1 METSNNNSIVTS
13 GLGNTSLVT
22 TAGELAASGGLAGAV
37 VSTLLAQLVTA
48 ATASVHPIGIDSDY
62 GYGNGS
68 TATATAT
75 DQPGLGLGLGLGG
88 LGPANSTEAN
98 LWFVTSLALSS
109 RSQQHQQQHQQQQ
122 LQATGTG
129 TSGGAGGVD
138 GAGGD
143 GDVSPVTLS
152 TEWPRLARLL
162 LLACLSVVGSIGNV
176 FMISSVM
183 IEDHLKK
190 AGNAFIVNIALA
202 DLLITSVVMPAST
215 IVLLAGIDNAD
226 TEVCKFHWF
235 LAACSFLVSILTLA
249 MMAAENYLRLC
260 TFQNEPGWF
269 NKTNTTAILLLIW
282 ALACIA
288 SGMQFVYDIR
298 FDYCNWRVHLVIPQ
312 EAGVVGLLVV
322 LPLLL
327 TFITHIRLIV
337 DVKRTMA
344 MPNFKPS
351 LAYTWDLSLARTN
364 FYSFLIFVVFWL
376 PFCIIFAYGTA
387 RFVSNRV
394 FYTTVWIGLSKSCF
408 HNVIYCLTNRHF
420 RSAYISLF
428 NYCCCKTT
436 VAVSRRQRSDGGNR
450 PTADVRVHIIPGYN
464 MYSYTSP
471 QRSGNCHGHWG
482 KRDCHEL

>member
-1 METSNNNSIVTS
+1 MDNLTAELSNFTASPPTDGFV
-13 GLGNTSLVT
+13 GPV
-22 TAGELAASGGLAGAV
+22 TAGQLAGAV
-37 VSTLLAQLVTA
+37 MSTLLVQLVTA
-48 ATASVHPIGIDSDY
+48 ATSSSRTPTSPTTDDPDHYYDPKPTTADVPPAGLMEP
-62 GYGNGS
+62 NG
-68 TATATAT
+68 
-75 DQPGLGLGLGLGG
+75 
-88 LGPANSTEAN
+88 TEPN

-109 RSQQHQQQHQQQQ
+109 RSQQHQQQQQQHQQQ
-122 LQATGTG
+122 LQQQLHHSTTGN
-129 TSGGAGGVD
+129 SGGAD
-138 GAGGD
+138 AGAGAGE
-143 GDVSPVTLS
+143 VSPVTLS

-215 IVLLAGIDNAD
+215 IVLLAGIDNSD
-226 TEVCKFHWF
+226 KEVCYFHWF

-249 MMAAENYLRLC
+249 MMAVENYLRLC
-260 TFQNEPGWF
+260 TFQNERGWF

-282 ALACIA
+282 AVACI
-288 SGMQFVYDIR
+288 SSVMQFVYDIR
-298 FDYCNWRVHLVIPQ
+298 FDYCNWRVHQPIPH
-312 EAGVVGLLVV
+312 EAGVVGLIVL

-327 TFITHIRLIV
+327 TFITHIRIIV

-387 RFVSNRV
+387 RFVSNPV

-436 VAVSRRQRSDGGNR
+436 VAVSRRQRADGNR

>member
-1 METSNNNSIVTS
+1 
-13 GLGNTSLVT
+13 
-22 TAGELAASGGLAGAV
+22 
-37 VSTLLAQLVTA
+37 
-48 ATASVHPIGIDSDY
+48 
-62 GYGNGS
+62 
-68 TATATAT
+68 
-75 DQPGLGLGLGLGG
+75 
-88 LGPANSTEAN
+88 
-98 LWFVTSLALSS
+98 
-109 RSQQHQQQHQQQQ
+109 
-122 LQATGTG
+122 
-129 TSGGAGGVD
+129 
-138 GAGGD
+138 
-143 GDVSPVTLS
+143 
-152 TEWPRLARLL
+152 
-162 LLACLSVVGSIGNV
+162 
-176 FMISSVM
+176 
-183 IEDHLKK
+183 
-190 AGNAFIVNIALA
+190 
-202 DLLITSVVMPAST
+202 MPAST
-215 IVLLAGIDNAD
+215 IVLLAGIDNSD
-226 TEVCKFHWF
+226 TE
-235 LAACSFLVSILTLA
+235 
-249 MMAAENYLRLC
+249 MMAVENYLRLC
-260 TFQNEPGWF
+260 TFQNERGWF

-282 ALACIA
+282 AVACIA

-298 FDYCNWRVHLVIPQ
+298 FDYCNWRVHQDIPH
-312 EAGVVGLLVV
+312 EAGVVGLIVL

-327 TFITHIRLIV
+327 TFITHIRIIV

-344 MPNFKPS
+344 LPNFKPS

-436 VAVSRRQRSDGGNR
+436 VAVSRRQRADGNR

>member
-1 METSNNNSIVTS
+1 MDNLTAELSNFTASPPTDGFV
-13 GLGNTSLVT
+13 GPV
-22 TAGELAASGGLAGAV
+22 TAGQLAGAV
-37 VSTLLAQLVTA
+37 MSTLLVQLVTA
-48 ATASVHPIGIDSDY
+48 ATSSARTPPTPPTTDDRDYHYYDPKPTTASVSPAGLVEA
-62 GYGNGS
+62 NG
-68 TATATAT
+68 
-75 DQPGLGLGLGLGG
+75 
-88 LGPANSTEAN
+88 TEPN

-109 RSQQHQQQHQQQQ
+109 RSQQHQQQQQQHQQQ
-122 LQATGTG
+122 LQQQLHHSTTGNSGGTDGSGGGTG
-129 TSGGAGGVD
+129 E
-138 GAGGD
+138 
-143 GDVSPVTLS
+143 VSPVTLS

-215 IVLLAGIDNAD
+215 IVLLAGIDNSD
-226 TEVCKFHWF
+226 TEVCQFHWF

-249 MMAAENYLRLC
+249 MMAVENYLRLC
-260 TFQNEPGWF
+260 TFQNERGWF

-282 ALACIA
+282 AVACIS

-298 FDYCNWRVHLVIPQ
+298 FDYCNWRVHQAIPH
-312 EAGVVGLLVV
+312 EAGVVGLIVL

-327 TFITHIRLIV
+327 TLITHIRIIV

-344 MPNFKPS
+344 LPNFKPS

-436 VAVSRRQRSDGGNR
+436 VAVSRRQRADGNR

>member
-1 METSNNNSIVTS
+1 MPT
-13 GLGNTSLVT
+13 
-22 TAGELAASGGLAGAV
+22 
-37 VSTLLAQLVTA
+37 
-48 ATASVHPIGIDSDY
+48 
-62 GYGNGS
+62 
-68 TATATAT
+68 
-75 DQPGLGLGLGLGG
+75 
-88 LGPANSTEAN
+88 
-98 LWFVTSLALSS
+98 
-109 RSQQHQQQHQQQQ
+109 
-122 LQATGTG
+122 
-129 TSGGAGGVD
+129 VD
-138 GAGGD
+138 
-143 GDVSPVTLS
+143 
-152 TEWPRLARLL
+152 
-162 LLACLSVVGSIGNV
+162 NQ
-176 FMISSVM
+176 
-183 IEDHLKK
+183 
-190 AGNAFIVNIALA
+190 
-202 DLLITSVVMPAST
+202 
-215 IVLLAGIDNAD
+215 
-226 TEVCKFHWF
+226 
-235 LAACSFLVSILTLA
+235 
-249 MMAAENYLRLC
+249 MMAIENYLRLC
-260 TFQNEPGWF
+260 TFQNERGWF

-282 ALACIA
+282 AVACIA

-298 FDYCNWRVHLVIPQ
+298 FDYCNWKVQQVIPH
-312 EAGVVGLLVV
+312 EAGVVGLAVL

-327 TFITHIRLIV
+327 TFITHVRLIV

-344 MPNFKPS
+344 LPAFKPS

-376 PFCIIFAYGTA
+376 PFCVIFAYGTA

-436 VAVSRRQRSDGGNR
+436 VAVSRRQRADGNR

>member
-1 METSNNNSIVTS
+1 MDNLTAELSNF
-13 GLGNTSLVT
+13 
-22 TAGELAASGGLAGAV
+22 TAGPATTDGFVGPVTAGQLAGAV
-37 VSTLLAQLVTA
+37 MSTLLVQLVTA
-48 ATASVHPIGIDSDY
+48 ATSSSRPPATT
-62 GYGNGS
+62 S
-68 TATATAT
+68 TTAT
-75 DQPGLGLGLGLGG
+75 DDRDHYYDPKHTTTT
-88 LGPANSTEAN
+88 GPPAAGPNETEPN

-109 RSQQHQQQHQQQQ
+109 RSQQQQQHQHQQQQ
-122 LQATGTG
+122 QQHHQQQHLHHTATGG
-129 TSGGAGGVD
+129 SDSGRGGL
-138 GAGGD
+138 GN
-143 GDVSPVTLS
+143 VSPVTLS

-215 IVLLAGIDNAD
+215 IVLLAGIDNSD
-226 TEVCKFHWF
+226 TE
-235 LAACSFLVSILTLA
+235 
-249 MMAAENYLRLC
+249 MMAVENYLRLC
-260 TFQNEPGWF
+260 TFQNERGWF

-282 ALACIA
+282 AAACIA

-298 FDYCNWRVHLVIPQ
+298 FDYCNWRAPYASIPH
-312 EAGVVGLLVV
+312 EAGVVGLIVL

-327 TFITHIRLIV
+327 TFITHVRIIV

-344 MPNFKPS
+344 LPNFKPS

-376 PFCIIFAYGTA
+376 PFCVIFAYGTA
-387 RFVSNRV
+387 RAVSNRV

-436 VAVSRRQRSDGGNR
+436 VAVSRRQRADGNR

-471 QRSGNCHGHWG
+471 QRSGNCHSHWG

>member
-1 METSNNNSIVTS
+1 MENLTSELSNVT
-13 GLGNTSLVT
+13 GSLAGTESYPIAV
-22 TAGELAASGGLAGAV
+22 TAGQLAGAV
-37 VSTLLAQLVTA
+37 MSTLLAQLVTA
-48 ATASVHPIGIDSDY
+48 ATTTKTAQQQPSTGTTTPTARDRY
-62 GYGNGS
+62 GTPYNV
-68 TATATAT
+68 T
-75 DQPGLGLGLGLGG
+75 DEPEQF
-88 LGPANSTEAN
+88 LGPGPDGSGQSN

-109 RSQQHQQQHQQQQ
+109 RSQQQQQQHQQNQQ
-122 LQATGTG
+122 NQQQQQQQNQHLQH
-129 TSGGAGGVD
+129 SGAGGESGV
-138 GAGGD
+138 GN
-143 GDVSPVTLS
+143 VSPVTLS

-162 LLACLSVVGSIGNV
+162 LLAGLSVVGSIGNV

-215 IVLLAGIDNAD
+215 IVLLAGIDNSD
-226 TEVCKFHWF
+226 TEVCNFHWF

-249 MMAAENYLRLC
+249 MMAIENYLRLC
-260 TFQNEPGWF
+260 TFQNERGWF
-269 NKTNTTAILLLIW
+269 NKTKTTAILLLIW
-282 ALACIA
+282 TVACIA
-288 SGMQFVYDIR
+288 SGMQFMYDIR
-298 FDYCNWRVHLVIPQ
+298 FDYCNWKVQQVIPQ
-312 EAGVVGLLVV
+312 EAGVVGLAVL

-327 TFITHIRLIV
+327 TFITHVRLIV

-344 MPNFKPS
+344 LPAFKPS

-376 PFCIIFAYGTA
+376 PFCVIFAYGTA

-436 VAVSRRQRSDGGNR
+436 VAVSRRQRADGNR

>member
-1 METSNNNSIVTS
+1 MDNLTAELSNFTASS
-13 GLGNTSLVT
+13 P
-22 TAGELAASGGLAGAV
+22 TAGQLAGAV
-37 VSTLLAQLVTA
+37 MSTLLVHLVTA
-48 ATASVHPIGIDSDY
+48 ATSGSGTSPPASTTSQ
-62 GYGNGS
+62 
-68 TATATAT
+68 
-75 DQPGLGLGLGLGG
+75 DQPANITELA
-88 LGPANSTEAN
+88 GPNGTEPN

-109 RSQQHQQQHQQQQ
+109 RSQQHQQPLHHTT
-122 LQATGTG
+122 APGAG
-129 TSGGAGGVD
+129 SEGGSGGSRAGE
-138 GAGGD
+138 
-143 GDVSPVTLS
+143 VSPVTLS

-215 IVLLAGIDNAD
+215 IVLLAGIDNSD

-249 MMAAENYLRLC
+249 MMAVENYLRLC
-260 TFQNEPGWF
+260 TFQNERSWF
-269 NKTNTTAILLLIW
+269 NRTNTTAILLLIW
-282 ALACIA
+282 AAACIA

-298 FDYCNWRVHLVIPQ
+298 FNYCNWRARQADIPH
-312 EAGVVGLLVV
+312 EAGVVGLLVL

-327 TFITHIRLIV
+327 TFITHIRIIV

-344 MPNFKPS
+344 LPNFKPS

-364 FYSFLIFVVFWL
+364 FYSFLLFVVFWL

-387 RFVSNRV
+387 RSVSNRV

-436 VAVSRRQRSDGGNR
+436 VAVSRRQRADGNR

-471 QRSGNCHGHWG
+471 QRAGNCHGHWG

>member
-1 METSNNNSIVTS
+1 
-13 GLGNTSLVT
+13 
-22 TAGELAASGGLAGAV
+22 
-37 VSTLLAQLVTA
+37 
-48 ATASVHPIGIDSDY
+48 
-62 GYGNGS
+62 
-68 TATATAT
+68 
-75 DQPGLGLGLGLGG
+75 
-88 LGPANSTEAN
+88 
-98 LWFVTSLALSS
+98 
-109 RSQQHQQQHQQQQ
+109 
-122 LQATGTG
+122 
-129 TSGGAGGVD
+129 
-138 GAGGD
+138 
-143 GDVSPVTLS
+143 
-152 TEWPRLARLL
+152 
-162 LLACLSVVGSIGNV
+162 
-176 FMISSVM
+176 
-183 IEDHLKK
+183 
-190 AGNAFIVNIALA
+190 
-202 DLLITSVVMPAST
+202 MPAST
-215 IVLLAGIDNAD
+215 IVLLAGIDNSD

-235 LAACSFLVSILTLA
+235 LAACSFLVSILTLG
-249 MMAAENYLRLC
+249 MMAVENYLRLC

-282 ALACIA
+282 AVACIA

-298 FDYCNWRVHLVIPQ
+298 FDYCNWRVRQASIPH
-312 EAGVVGLLVV
+312 EAGVVGLIVL

-327 TFITHIRLIV
+327 TFITHIRIIV

-387 RFVSNRV
+387 RAVSNRV

-436 VAVSRRQRSDGGNR
+436 VAVSRRQRADGNR

-471 QRSGNCHGHWG
+471 QRAGNCHGHWG